1 MDDSGVHDMYKPV
14 LSAGLGFGANR
25 WVATLDRQCERLAS
39 ALATDAST
47 TDIGNLT
54 LSLPSPYTIVLYS
67 LILI

>member
-54 LSLPSPYTIVLYS
+54 LSP
-67 LILI
+67 